1 LSGGSAQGFEDKL
14 DIVVRAASFGLTAL
28 LYAAVV
34 VAFLGLEPRISKLVV
49 FVAILTVVPVGSA
62 AAIKAVRRLPP
73 DRHRLAELASA
84 AIVMVSGATL
94 AGISFAVWLFGI
106 SVSAS
111 NAVIR
116 VDLTALVFC
125 HFLGLL
131 AGSTLYSLSTRNR
144 ITANIE
150 RLVTLGGR
158 LTVPVSFS
166 LVASAAMLLTF
177 HIGTG
182 DPLLNASITLAQGLN
197 PKPSWIAVVLSLVLA
212 TCVLMIC
219 FRLLKE
225 AKRPDAGPSHPILK
239 PDVAALVITMVASA
253 YFYFDYKFD
262 TDVLHFLTNAGPAS
276 QIIFAHSVPMV
287 TAFSQYGPGPTLMTW
302 VAFLVG
308 SPSFGAA
315 NVVAQLCSILFY
327 WIMLVCLFR
336 MTNYR
341 RAAMWVGFFAI
352 GVLWAGWGSGNGSLN
367 SVPSAMGLRYLPN
380 GVLVLAL
387 SLLPKGRQLS
397 PLIFFAMV
405 LSGLWSFE
413 TLAGS
418 VAIIGLFILINS
430 VRQRSLGCLVRGL
443 SLGIVAPTA
452 ASIVLMSVMTLAWSG
467 ALPDYLA
474 YLQFARV
481 YNMISD
487 FWSLDAS
494 GAFYGWVPV
503 AATIMVVLTIA
514 WILALDGDKPGAP
527 FGWDALI
534 DRFVPMA
541 ALCGF
546 MSSYFAGRSVDFTLI
561 IAFLPLTA
569 LLISGALMV
578 FDQAISGNRQAI
590 CIVAVPVLA
599 IFVAVSFSFL
609 ALYRKDGPYS
619 TAIAEC
625 LYRNNCS
632 PVALRSALTGRLL
645 LRPMLDQAANP
656 NFFDTSGLTKDAMAL
671 IERYA
676 ADRSQIAL
684 FLGIHPT
691 TIWSVH
697 TNAVLLLEHKGHR
710 WPISYVLSDEINPSI
725 NQSIVSAEV
734 RLEEDEPVFIR
745 SDESRLGPLEAAIVA
760 KIRSSARLCPLPPAG
775 LMVTAYR
782 VTYLPQCDTGS

>member
-1 LSGGSAQGFEDKL
+1 LSRGSAQGFEDKF
-14 DIVVRAASFGLTAL
+14 DVVVRAASFSLTAL

-34 VAFLGLEPRISKLVV
+34 VAFLGLEPRLSKLVV
-49 FVAILTVVPVGSA
+49 FVAILTVVPAGSA
-62 AAIKAVRRLPP
+62 AAIKAVRHLPP
-73 DRHRLAELASA
+73 DWLRLAELASA

-94 AGISFAVWLFGI
+94 AGISFVVWLFGI
-106 SVSAS
+106 SASPS

-116 VDLTALVFC
+116 VDLTVLVLC

-131 AGSTLYSLSTRNR
+131 AGSTLCSLSTRNR
-144 ITANIE
+144 ITAEIE
-150 RLVTLGGR
+150 RLATLGGR

-166 LVASAAMLLTF
+166 LIVSAAMLLTF

-182 DPLLNASITLAQGLN
+182 NPLLNASVALAQALN
-197 PKPSWIAVVLSLVLA
+197 PKPGPVAVALSLVLA
-212 TCVLMIC
+212 AGVLAIC
-219 FRLLKE
+219 FRLLKPGKE
-225 AKRPDAGPSHPILK
+225 PDASILRSILNSNLTVLI
-239 PDVAALVITMVASA
+239 VALLATGYL
-253 YFYFDYKFD
+253 YFDYRFH

-302 VAFLVG
+302 IAFLVG

-336 MTNYR
+336 MTPYR
-341 RAAMWVGFFAI
+341 KAAMWLGFFAI
-352 GVLWAGWGSGNGSLN
+352 GVLLAGWWSGNGSLN

-397 PLIFFAMV
+397 PLVFFGMV

-452 ASIVLMSVMTLAWSG
+452 TSVVLMSVMTLAWSG

-481 YNMISD
+481 YNMISE

-514 WILALDGDKPGAP
+514 WILALEGDKPGAP
-527 FGWDALI
+527 FGWDVLI

-569 LLISGALMV
+569 LLIPGALTV
-578 FDQAISGNRQAI
+578 FDQAISRNRQAI
-590 CIVAVPVLA
+590 RIVAVPVLA

-625 LYRNNCS
+625 LYRKNCS
-632 PVALRSALTGRLL
+632 PVALRSALTERLL

-656 NFFDTSGLTKDAMAL
+656 NFFDTSGLTKDAIAL

-684 FLGIHPT
+684 FLGTT

-697 TNAVLLLEHKGHR
+697 TNAVLLLKHKGHR

-725 NQSIVSAEV
+725 SQSIANAEV

-745 SDESRLGPLEAAIVA
+745 SDESRLGPLEEAIVA
-760 KIRSSARLCPLPPAG
+760 KIRSSARLCPMPPAG
-775 LMVTAYR
+775 LTVTAYR
-782 VTYLPQCDTGS
+782 VTYLPQCDRGT